1 MPALRSLLA
10 LLAVFFLAGCA
21 ATLPDDLQKNE
32 PAYAPAPQPGGPLAA
47 VEEEIARQF
56 GPEMSGFRL
65 LDSNEDGLRW
75 RLALIDSAQ
84 HSLDLQYYVWWGDEA
99 GILLMKRV
107 VDAANR
113 GVQVRIIV
121 DDLTTTLLN
130 SAQPQLRDSG
140 AAIVGAHPNIEVRLF
155 NPWRRRSFAGRI
167 IESIGDLDRVNQ
179 RMHNKL
185 MIADNRATIIGG
197 RNVGNEYFGLS
208 PEFNFRDLDTLGIG
222 PVGRQASEVFDRFW
236 NSDQVVAIEHLDH
249 EATSGDTAAAFSV
262 IGRRLADSPKLT
274 RFVVE
279 RRDWSDELTR
289 FEEEMHQGS
298 SRVLADTPGKQGEEE
313 VNHVMPLVILQLM
326 EEAQH
331 DVLITNAYII
341 PSEETINWLEEQI
354 ARGVR
359 FRVLTN
365 SLASHDVP
373 AVNAHYKRWRDDLV
387 GAGVELYE
395 MRPDAAIQS
404 LVVDTA
410 PVEGEFMGLHS
421 KAMVIDSRRVLIGSM
436 NLDPRSWRINSEM
449 GVLIESP
456 GLAERLTEVME
467 RDMQLDNAWQVAL
480 DNDGSVVWTGPD
492 EVLHSQPARN
502 FWQRVEDVV
511 FMAVPKEI
519 Y

>member
-1 MPALRSLLA
+1 
-10 LLAVFFLAGCA
+10 
-21 ATLPDDLQKNE
+21 
-32 PAYAPAPQPGGPLAA
+32 
-47 VEEEIARQF
+47 
-56 GPEMSGFRL
+56 
-65 LDSNEDGLRW
+65 
-75 RLALIDSAQ
+75 
-84 HSLDLQYYVWWGDEA
+84 
-99 GILLMKRV
+99 
-107 VDAANR
+107 
-113 GVQVRIIV
+113 
-121 DDLTTTLLN
+121 
-130 SAQPQLRDSG
+130 
-140 AAIVGAHPNIEVRLF
+140 
-155 NPWRRRSFAGRI
+155 
-167 IESIGDLDRVNQ
+167 
-179 RMHNKL
+179 
-185 MIADNRATIIGG
+185 
-197 RNVGNEYFGLS
+197 
-208 PEFNFRDLDTLGIG
+208 
-222 PVGRQASEVFDRFW
+222 
-236 NSDQVVAIEHLDH
+236 
-249 EATSGDTAAAFSV
+249 
-262 IGRRLADSPKLT
+262 
-274 RFVVE
+274 
-279 RRDWSDELTR
+279 
-289 FEEEMHQGS
+289 
-298 SRVLADTPGKQGEEE
+298 
-313 VNHVMPLVILQLM
+313 MPLVILQLM

-492 EVLHSQPARN
+492 EVLHRQPARN
-502 FWQRVEDVV
+502 FWQRIEDIV
-511 FMAVPKEI
+511 FMAFPKEI

>member
-1 MPALRSLLA
+1 
-10 LLAVFFLAGCA
+10 
-21 ATLPDDLQKNE
+21 
-32 PAYAPAPQPGGPLAA
+32 
-47 VEEEIARQF
+47 
-56 GPEMSGFRL
+56 
-65 LDSNEDGLRW
+65 
-75 RLALIDSAQ
+75 
-84 HSLDLQYYVWWGDEA
+84 
-99 GILLMKRV
+99 
-107 VDAANR
+107 
-113 GVQVRIIV
+113 
-121 DDLTTTLLN
+121 
-130 SAQPQLRDSG
+130 
-140 AAIVGAHPNIEVRLF
+140 
-155 NPWRRRSFAGRI
+155 
-167 IESIGDLDRVNQ
+167 
-179 RMHNKL
+179 
-185 MIADNRATIIGG
+185 
-197 RNVGNEYFGLS
+197 
-208 PEFNFRDLDTLGIG
+208 
-222 PVGRQASEVFDRFW
+222 
-236 NSDQVVAIEHLDH
+236 VVAIEHLDH

-511 FMAVPKEI
+511 FMAFPKEI

>member
-1 MPALRSLLA
+1 MHLIRLLPALI
-10 LLAVFFLAGCA
+10 AVICLAGCA
-21 ATLPDDLQKNE
+21 ATLPDELPQTK
-32 PAYAPAPQPGGPLAA
+32 PRYALAPQPGGALAA
-47 VEEEIARQF
+47 VEEDIAARF
-56 GPEMSGFRL
+56 GADNSGFRL
-65 LDSNEDGLRW
+65 LDSNEEGLRW

-84 HSLDLQYYVWWGDEA
+84 HALDLQYYVWWGDEA

-121 DDLTTTLLN
+121 DDLTTTLLD

-155 NPWRRRSFAGRI
+155 NPWRRRGFAGRI
-167 IESIGDLDRVNQ
+167 IESIGNLERVNQ

-185 MIADNRATIIGG
+185 MIADNRAAIIGG
-197 RNVGNEYFGLS
+197 RNIGNEYFGLS
-208 PEFNFRDLDTLGIG
+208 EEFNFRDLDTLGIG
-222 PVGRQASEVFDRFW
+222 PVARQASEVFDRFW
-236 NSDQVVAIEHLDH
+236 NSDQVVAVEHLD
-249 EATSGDTAAAFSV
+249 EDATSGETAAAFSV

-274 RFVVE
+274 RFAVE
-279 RRDWSDELTR
+279 PRSWDDELTR
-289 FEEEMHQGS
+289 FREEMFQGS
-298 SRVLADTPGKQGEEE
+298 SEVLADTPGEQGEDE
-313 VNHVMPLVILQLM
+313 VKHVMPLVMLQII
-326 EEAQH
+326 EEAEH

-341 PSEETINWLEEQI
+341 PSAETINWLEEQV

-359 FRVLTN
+359 FRILTN

-373 AVNAHYKRWRDDLV
+373 AVNAHYKHWRDDLI
-387 GAGVELYE
+387 GAGAELYE
-395 MRPDAAIQS
+395 MRPDAAIQEF
-404 LVVDTA
+404 LVDTA
-410 PVEGEFMGLHS
+410 PVEGEFMGLHA
-421 KAMVIDSRRVLIGSM
+421 KAMVIDGWRVFIGSM

-456 GLAERLTEVME
+456 GLAAQLTEAME

-480 DNDGSVVWTGPD
+480 DNDGSVVWTGPE
-492 EVLHSQPARN
+492 EVLHSQPARS

-511 FMAVPKEI
+511 FMAFPKEI